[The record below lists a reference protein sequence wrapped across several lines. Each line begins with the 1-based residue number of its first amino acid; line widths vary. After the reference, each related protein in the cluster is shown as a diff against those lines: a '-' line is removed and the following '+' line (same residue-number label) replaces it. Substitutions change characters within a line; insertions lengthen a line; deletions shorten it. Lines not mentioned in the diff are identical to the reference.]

1 MGCWYCI
8 LSDNDNDLPGRY
20 LIRMGF
26 GGASRLGFVKYLLP
40 RRCKL
45 ALGVGRGVWAH
56 THSLPLSPLLP
67 PLLPLLHLSRGGISL
82 GRKAKTKRPSIL
94 SDDSHCFSSHLIT
107 HCFHLIASYLP
118 LFILSS
124 FVPSLPLSPTLLH
137 SHSPLRRRV
146 LRVVRVV
153 HCVVLPLLPLLLFAL
168 LYFSLPS
175 SSSFYFSFLA
185 SLSFFPS
192 PFRVASPPRP
202 PELPPPGR
210 PLPSCSYFLLPFP
223 LLGFPSVF
231 LASLRASL
239 RGAVCRGSIICLIC
253 RPIS

>member
-1 MGCWYCI
+1 MGCWYRI
-8 LSDNDNDLPGRY
+8 LSDNDNDLLGRY
-20 LIRMGF
+20 LIRIGF

-40 RRCKL
+40 PRCEL

-56 THSLPLSPLLP
+56 TLSLPSPPLPSPLL
-67 PLLPLLHLSRGGISL
+67 LLLYVIAGQNLFRENEATFLSS
-82 GRKAKTKRPSIL
+82 SIL

-124 FVPSLPLSPTLLH
+124 FVPSPPLSPTLLH

-153 HCVVLPLLPLLLFAL
+153 HCVALPLLLFAL
-168 LYFSLPS
+168 LYFSRPS

-185 SLSFFPS
+185 CLSFFPS
-192 PFRVASPPRP
+192 LFRVASPPRP

-210 PLPSCSYFLLPFP
+210 PLPSSYFLLPFP